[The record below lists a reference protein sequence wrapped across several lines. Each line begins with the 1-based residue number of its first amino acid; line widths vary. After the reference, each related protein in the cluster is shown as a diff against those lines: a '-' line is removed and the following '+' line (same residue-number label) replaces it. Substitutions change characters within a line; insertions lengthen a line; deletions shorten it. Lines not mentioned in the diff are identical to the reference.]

1 MNTTGL
7 PVSTMNKYRVI
18 IIHGPNLNLLGT
30 RETDIYGTKTLE
42 DINNSIHEYA
52 LENNVDVSFFH
63 SNTEGDIIGY
73 IHENRDANG
82 LIINPGAYTHTSIAI
97 RDAISAV
104 SIPAIEVHLSN
115 IHRRE
120 EFRTISYIA
129 PVCIGQISGFGHNS
143 YLLALT
149 ALIYRF
155 NTSDTA

>member
-30 RETDIYGTKTLE
+30 RETDIYGTMTLE
-42 DINNSIHEYA
+42 NINNSIHEYA

-63 SNTEGDIIGY
+63 SNAEGDIIGY

-115 IHRRE
+115 ILGRE
-120 EFRTISYIA
+120 EFRRVSYIA

>member
-7 PVSTMNKYRVI
+7 PLSTMNKYRVI

-30 RETDIYGTKTLE
+30 RETDIYGTMTLE
-42 DINNSIHEYA
+42 NINNSIHEYA

-63 SNTEGDIIGY
+63 SNAEGDIIGY

-115 IHRRE
+115 ILGRE
-120 EFRTISYIA
+120 EFRRVSYIA